1 MGFRVE
7 ITTAVRQD
15 ILDGINYYQAIS
27 EKLSEAFCKD
37 IFLSLDAIENNPTFF
52 SYYHEPFRRVLL
64 KKFPYLIIYKIYGDI
79 VIITGVFF
87 AKQNPEIIKSR
98 SKD

>member
-7 ITTAVRQD
+7 ITTAARQD

-27 EKLSEAFCKD
+27 EKLCEAFCKD

-52 SYYHEPFRRVLL
+52 FLLPWAIQKGTAEKIPLSYYL
-64 KKFPYLIIYKIYGDI
+64 
-79 VIITGVFF
+79 
-87 AKQNPEIIKSR
+87 
-98 SKD
+98 